1 MGVAKIHPKHRDSNQ
16 LIGESFWDILS
27 QANFFLKTSTDDI
40 KTVGFFDI
48 FLILA
53 DQQSASFS
61 DPARSSNCRMS

>member
-27 QANFFLKTSTDDI
+27 QANFFYETTDDI
-40 KTVGFFDI
+40 KTVGFFEI

-61 DPARSSNCRMS
+61 DPARSSFCRMS